1 MWKEEG
7 LKELSL
13 TVYGSERL
21 AQDHQEHRCVPL
33 LIEHVDVAVCL
44 DLLHPCESSVID
56 ATRHVKWT
64 TAISRC

>member
-21 AQDHQEHRCVPL
+21 AQDHQEQRCVAL
-33 LIEHVDVAVCL
+33 LVELLDVAAYL
-44 DLLHPCESSVID
+44 DLLHRDEAFLI
-56 ATRHVKWT
+56 AAIRHVERT
-64 TAISRC
+64 TTNSCG